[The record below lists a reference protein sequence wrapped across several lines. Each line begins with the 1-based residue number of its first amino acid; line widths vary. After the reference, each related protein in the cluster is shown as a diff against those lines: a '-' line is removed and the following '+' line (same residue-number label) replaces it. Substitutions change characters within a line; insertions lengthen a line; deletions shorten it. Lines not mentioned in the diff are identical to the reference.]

1 MICMAASELHGKQRA
16 AGEIGSIQAVRVE
29 VACATPE
36 KQRIIELNVPCG
48 TTAREA
54 VKQSDIQGEFPGLD
68 ISACAI
74 GVFGEVV
81 ADNQPLKEND
91 RVEVYRPLM
100 NDPREARRLLA
111 NRGATMGGKG
121 SAKE

>member
-1 MICMAASELHGKQRA
+1 MARRKLTGGLA
-16 AGEIGSIQAVRVE
+16 AADENGSSQTISVE

-54 VKQSDIQGEFPGLD
+54 LQQSTIHEEFPGLD

-74 GVFGEVV
+74 GVFGDVV

-91 RVEVYRPLM
+91 RVEVYRPLI
-100 NDPREARRLLA
+100 NDPREARRTLA
-111 NRGATMGGKG
+111 NKGATMGGKG
-121 SAKE
+121 SAKG